1 MSYAPDATWPVTR
14 RASTVPSGRPR
25 SAPRSNRR
33 CARARCGIGKASP
46 CGGPLQGIGKKEL
59 LVRPYGQFVAG
70 RIGKMKAP
78 SAREGI
84 DRLDDHAAG
93 VGDGRQA
100 GFEVVT
106 IENDQRFLGRFGR
119 IGLETTVEAGIAG
132 RRIGRA
138 VIDES
143 PAKGL
148 AVERFQRSEVG
159 GGKFDIVDV
168 MMVFCHRISS
178 QTAAGFSA
186 ASSMSAIVRTL

>member
-1 MSYAPDATWPVTR
+1 
-14 RASTVPSGRPR
+14 
-25 SAPRSNRR
+25 
-33 CARARCGIGKASP
+33 
-46 CGGPLQGIGKKEL
+46 
-59 LVRPYGQFVAG
+59 
-70 RIGKMKAP
+70 MKAP